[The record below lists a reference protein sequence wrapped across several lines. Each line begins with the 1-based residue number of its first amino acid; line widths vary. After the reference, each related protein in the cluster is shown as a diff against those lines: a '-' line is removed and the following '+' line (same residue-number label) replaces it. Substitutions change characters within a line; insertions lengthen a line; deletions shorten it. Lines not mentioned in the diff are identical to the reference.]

1 MRSVAVDTEN
11 KSYSVLIEEGILEN
25 PAEYL
30 RKVWT
35 KRRCV
40 ILTDTNVY
48 PLYAGKVSENLS
60 EAGFEN
66 MIITVPAG
74 ERSKS
79 WETLSSVISRM
90 ADFGL
95 TRGDGLIA
103 LGGGVVG
110 DLGGLCASLY
120 MRGISFVQFPTSLL
134 AQVDS
139 SVGGKTAIDIDQ
151 GKNLVGTFHQPDLV
165 LIDPMALRTLD
176 ERVTVE
182 GYAEVVKCAAM
193 KGGTFWKLVCG
204 IEAPGE
210 ILKHAPEL
218 IQQSVAFKADVVS
231 RDEKEGGLRRI
242 LNFGHSIG
250 HAVELLSA
258 GRLLHGE
265 AVSIGLAAV
274 NRIFE
279 QHGLTEE
286 GVASAVCGRLA
297 AVGLPLTDELLD
309 DLRVL
314 EVMNHDKKVSKSSL
328 TFVYLKKIG
337 EPAAFTVSLDEL
349 AEFIGKI

>member
-1 MRSVAVDTEN
+1 MRSVAVDTKA
-11 KSYSVLIEEGILEN
+11 KSYEILIEEGVLDN
-25 PAEYL
+25 PAEHL
-30 RKVWT
+30 EKVWT
-35 KRRCV
+35 RRRCV

-48 PLYAGKVSENLS
+48 PLYAKKVSKNLS

-66 MIITVPAG
+66 IVITVEAG
-74 ERSKS
+74 EKSKS
-79 WETLSSVISRM
+79 WQTLSNVVSQI

-139 SVGGKTAIDIDQ
+139 SVGGKTAIDIAQ
-151 GKNLVGTFHQPDLV
+151 GKNLVGTFYQPDLV
-165 LIDPMALRTLD
+165 LIDPLVLKSLD

-193 KGGTFWKLVCG
+193 VGGTFWQL
-204 IEAPGE
+204 IEKIDDARA

-218 IQQSVAFKADVVS
+218 IQRSVEFKAEVVTK
-231 RDEKEGGLRRI
+231 DEKEGGLRKL

-250 HAVELLSA
+250 HAVELLA
-258 GRLLHGE
+258 DCRLLHGE
-265 AVSIGLAAV
+265 AISIGLAEV

-279 QHGLTEE
+279 SRGLTEE
-286 GVASAVCGRLA
+286 GTTQAICDRLQ
-297 AVGLPLTDELLD
+297 AVGLPLEDELLS
-309 DLRVL
+309 DLRVTDI
-314 EVMNHDKKVSKSSL
+314 MKHDKKVSKAAL

-337 EPAAFTVSLDEL
+337 EPEMFSVSLDEL
-349 AEFIGKI
+349 QRFIEK